1 VALAVGVGVGV
12 AEAERVV
19 VPLALGVGAALG
31 VPLAEVLGEAPTG
44 RLPVGMGVTLGVR
57 EAERVAVVEGVEED
71 EGHRERV
78 ACAAAKELLGKRV
91 GERVG
96 EVE

>member
-1 VALAVGVGVGV
+1 VSVGR
-12 AEAERVV
+12 EERE
-19 VPLALGVGAALG
+19 G
-31 VPLAEVLGEAPTG
+31 
-44 RLPVGMGVTLGVR
+44 
-57 EAERVAVVEGVEED
+57 EGVEED